1 MIFDIILI
9 IMVITALTR
18 ASSKGC
24 TEDLNFAIGF
34 LVVVRIAG
42 IAYLPLSKI
51 SSKFINDPNLSVYIS
66 YIAMLIIV
74 FMLYN
79 TVVGTRLIDL
89 GSKIPK
95 TTGRVLTLTFSVF
108 RVMIIYSIIF
118 TFLYAFPILHRI
130 PAKLI
135 DPKTEKLAY
144 GILGTGTNNVF
155 DNFSEYLG
163 RLNNPIKFL
172 EKQKNK
178 QESSAAKKRDAIK
191 EHEGL
196 ESFVPPEEKKTKDDE

>member
-18 ASSKGC
+18 SSSKGC
-24 TEDLNFAIGF
+24 TEDMNFAIGF

-42 IAYLPLSKI
+42 AAYSPLSKI
-51 SSKFINDPNLSVYIS
+51 VSKFVEGPNLPVYIS
-66 YIAMLIIV
+66 YIASLFIV
-74 FMLYN
+74 FFIYN
-79 TVVGTRLIDL
+79 TIVGTRIIDI

-95 TTGRVLTLTFSVF
+95 TTGRVLTLTFSIF
-108 RVMIIYSIIF
+108 RVMIIYSVIF
-118 TFLYAFPILHRI
+118 TFLYAFPVLHRI

-135 DPKTEKLAY
+135 EPKTEKLAY
-144 GILGTGTNNVF
+144 GILGKGTNDVF
-155 DNFSEYLG
+155 DNFAVYLG

-172 EKQKNK
+172 EKQKYK
-178 QESSAAKKRDAIK
+178 QESSAAKKREAIK

-196 ESFVPPEEKKTKDDE
+196 ESFVTPEEKEEKKDE